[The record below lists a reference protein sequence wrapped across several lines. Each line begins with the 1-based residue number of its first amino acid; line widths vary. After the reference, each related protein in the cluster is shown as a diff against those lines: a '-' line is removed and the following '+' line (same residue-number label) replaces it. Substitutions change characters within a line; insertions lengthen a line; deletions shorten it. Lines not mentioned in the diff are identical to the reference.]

1 MLMKQLTSTFCSV
14 VLIWSSTLA
23 FAQSAD
29 ITSSNVFQASEALI
43 EEIELLRFAL
53 GAVDYPPNPELQED
67 RYPVHVFAKTLEV
80 MLKVIWVEEKYGI
93 TPGLLDQIP
102 VKAVMP
108 EDVFGSVNA
117 ILDEVRRIKEQL
129 DIGSKIQKPPFV
141 GGKTSSD
148 VYHNIGIAS
157 SLLDGLVG
165 RSLSLN
171 DVFRN
176 TQYVEDEMELIA
188 EKLKV
193 ILDTELLTVRSRKFP
208 KDVAQQVYLAVQKIV
223 KLQKALR
230 MNASIVPNLTLVR
243 ITPTEIYDATNML
256 LAELVRIKHHQN
268 IEESREGR
276 PLPFGKY
283 PNDVFASMRLINRN
297 LDKLQARITQS
308 WQ

>member
-14 VLIWSSTLA
+14 VLIWSSTPA
-23 FAQSAD
+23 FAQSEG

-43 EEIELLRFAL
+43 AEIELLRFAL
-53 GAVDYPPNPELQED
+53 GATDYPPNPEPQED
-67 RYPVHVFAKTLEV
+67 RSPIHVYAKTLEV

-93 TPGLLDQIP
+93 SPGQLEQIP

-129 DIGSKIQKPPFV
+129 DIGSTIQETPFV
-141 GGKTSSD
+141 GGKTPSD
-148 VYHNIGIAS
+148 VYYNISIAS

-176 TQYVEDEMELIA
+176 TQYIKDEMELIA

-193 ILDTELLTVRSRKFP
+193 ILETELPAVRHRKFP
-208 KDVAQQVYLAVQKIV
+208 KDVAQQVYLAVKKIV

-243 ITPTEIYDATNML
+243 ITPTEIYDATNVL
-256 LAELVRIKHHQN
+256 LAELVRIKHYLN
-268 IEESREGR
+268 IEQPVEART
-276 PLPFGKY
+276 LPFGKY

-297 LDKLQARITQS
+297 LDKLQAKVAQS
-308 WQ
+308 WR